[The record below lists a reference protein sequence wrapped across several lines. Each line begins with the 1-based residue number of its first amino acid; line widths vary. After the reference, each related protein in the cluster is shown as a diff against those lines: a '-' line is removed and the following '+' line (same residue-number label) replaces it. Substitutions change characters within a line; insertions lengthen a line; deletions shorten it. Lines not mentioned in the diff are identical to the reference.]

1 MSSKHVLS
9 FSLSAVTLMTTMHN
23 MTDFSFVHVH
33 VQMEANSK
41 VGSKFLFF
49 NCTQVYKHTQDT

>member
-9 FSLSAVTLMTTMHN
+9 FSLSAVTLMTT